1 MKTRIFIV
9 VAACLLSAAAA
20 DLSIAVP
27 NMAFE
32 INADATAARF
42 AFTFHNPLVAAD
54 ILRFL
59 KEKS

>member
-1 MKTRIFIV
+1 MKTLIFIV
-9 VAACLLSAAAA
+9 VAACLLSAASA

-42 AFTFHNPLVAAD
+42 AFPRNTAAD
-54 ILRFL
+54 
-59 KEKS
+59 